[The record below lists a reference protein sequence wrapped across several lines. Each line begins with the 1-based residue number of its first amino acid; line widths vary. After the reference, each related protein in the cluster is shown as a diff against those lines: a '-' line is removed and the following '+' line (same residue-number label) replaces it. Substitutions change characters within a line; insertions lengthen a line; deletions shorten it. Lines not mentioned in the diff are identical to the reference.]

1 LQFHRRGT
9 STCVFEDMPVVVS
22 AAAVV
27 GPREGKGPLGDT
39 FDMVYSTTL
48 LGETSWEKAESKMLR
63 QAVDLALAKAGLEE
77 SDVDFLIAGDL
88 LNQIISSAYMAREYD
103 IPFLGIY
110 GACATMSEGM
120 GLGSFLVGG
129 RFARYVLVAS
139 SSHHDAAER
148 QFRYPTE
155 FGHQRPPTGQW
166 TATAAGAVV
175 LGAQGKGPRIESV
188 TIGRVQDYGVTEPND
203 MGSAMAPGFA
213 DTVWRHLQDMA
224 RQPEDYDLILSGDLG
239 RIGSVVGRQL
249 LRKKGI
255 VIDEIHQDAGVIL
268 YDPSPEVGAGGS
280 GCGCVASV
288 FAGKVWKELYEGQY
302 KRVLLVATGA
312 LHSPTAC
319 QQGESIPCVAHAVS
333 IVSGDH

>member
-1 LQFHRRGT
+1 MEFHRRGT
-9 STCVFEDMPVVVS
+9 STCVFKEMPVVVS

-27 GPREGKGPLGDT
+27 GPREGKGPLGDL
-39 FDMVYSTTL
+39 FDMVYSNTL
-48 LGETSWEKAESKMLR
+48 FGESSWEKAESKMLR
-63 QAVDLALAKAGLEE
+63 QAVDLALAKAKLDETQ
-77 SDVDFLIAGDL
+77 VDFLIAGDL

-110 GACATMSEGM
+110 GACATISEGM
-120 GLGSFLVGG
+120 GLGSMLIAG
-129 RFARYVLVAS
+129 RFARQVVVAS

-175 LGAQGKGPRIESV
+175 LGAKGKGPRVEAV
-188 TIGRVQDYGVTEPND
+188 TIGRVQDLGVVEPND

-213 DTVWRHLQDMA
+213 DTVWRHLQDMG
-224 RQPEDYDLILSGDLG
+224 RKPEDYDLVVSGDLG
-239 RIGSVVGRQL
+239 RVGSLISRQL
-249 LRKKGI
+249 LRDKGI
-255 VIDEIHQDAGVIL
+255 VIDEIHQDAGVML
-268 YDPSPEVGAGGS
+268 YDPSPEVGSGGS

-288 FAGKVWKELYEGQY
+288 FSGKLWKELYNKQY
-302 KRVLLVATGA
+302 ERILVVATGA
-312 LHSPTAC
+312 LHSPTSC

-333 IVSGDH
+333 IVSEE

>member
-1 LQFHRRGT
+1 LEFHRRGT
-9 STCVFEDMPVVVS
+9 STCVFKEMPVVVS

-27 GPREGKGPLGDT
+27 GPREGKGPLGDL
-39 FDMVYSTTL
+39 FDMVYSNTL
-48 LGETSWEKAESKMLR
+48 FGESSWEKAESKMLR
-63 QAVDLALAKAGLEE
+63 QAVDLALAKAKLDETQ
-77 SDVDFLIAGDL
+77 VDFLIAGDL

-110 GACATMSEGM
+110 GACATISEGM
-120 GLGSFLVGG
+120 GLGSMLIAG
-129 RFARYVLVAS
+129 RFARQVVVAS

-175 LGAQGKGPRIESV
+175 LGAKGKGPRVEAV
-188 TIGRVQDYGVTEPND
+188 TIGRVQDLGVVEPND

-213 DTVWRHLQDMA
+213 DTVWRHLQDMG
-224 RQPEDYDLILSGDLG
+224 RKPEDYDLVVSGDLG
-239 RIGSVVGRQL
+239 RVGSLIGRQL
-249 LRKKGI
+249 LRDKGI
-255 VIDEIHQDAGVIL
+255 VIDEIHQDAGVML
-268 YDPSPEVGAGGS
+268 YDPSPEVGSGGS

-288 FAGKVWKELYEGQY
+288 FSGKLWKELYNKQY
-302 KRVLLVATGA
+302 ERILVVATGA
-312 LHSPTAC
+312 LHSPTSC

-333 IVSGDH
+333 IVSEE

>member
-1 LQFHRRGT
+1 
-9 STCVFEDMPVVVS
+9 MVS

-27 GPREGKGPLGDT
+27 GPREGKGPLGDL
-39 FDMVYSTTL
+39 FDMVYSNTL
-48 LGETSWEKAESKMLR
+48 FGESSWEKAESKMLR
-63 QAVDLALAKAGLEE
+63 QAVDLALAKAKLDETQ
-77 SDVDFLIAGDL
+77 VDFLIAGDL

-110 GACATMSEGM
+110 GACATISEGM
-120 GLGSFLVGG
+120 GLGSMLIAG
-129 RFARYVLVAS
+129 RFARQVVVAS

-175 LGAQGKGPRIESV
+175 LGAKGKGPRVEAV
-188 TIGRVQDYGVTEPND
+188 TIGRVQDLGVVEPND

-213 DTVWRHLQDMA
+213 DTVWRHLQDMG
-224 RQPEDYDLILSGDLG
+224 RKPEDYDLVVSGDLG
-239 RIGSVVGRQL
+239 RVGSLIGRQL
-249 LRKKGI
+249 LRDKGI
-255 VIDEIHQDAGVIL
+255 VIDEIHQDAGVML
-268 YDPSPEVGAGGS
+268 YDPSPEVDSGGS

-288 FAGKVWKELYEGQY
+288 FSGKLWKELYNKQY
-302 KRVLLVATGA
+302 ERILVVATGA
-312 LHSPTAC
+312 LHSPTSC

-333 IVSGDH
+333 IVSEE

>member
-1 LQFHRRGT
+1 MEFHRRGT
-9 STCVFEDMPVVVS
+9 STCVFKEMPVVVS

-27 GPREGKGPLGDT
+27 GPREGKGPLGDL
-39 FDMVYSTTL
+39 FDMVYSNTL
-48 LGETSWEKAESKMLR
+48 FGESSWEKAESKMLR
-63 QAVDLALAKAGLEE
+63 QAVDLALAKAKLDETQ
-77 SDVDFLIAGDL
+77 VDFLIAGDL

-110 GACATMSEGM
+110 GACATISEGM
-120 GLGSFLVGG
+120 GLGSMLIAG
-129 RFARYVLVAS
+129 RFARQVVVAS

-175 LGAQGKGPRIESV
+175 LGAKGKGPRVEAV
-188 TIGRVQDYGVTEPND
+188 TIGRVQDLGVVEPND

-213 DTVWRHLQDMA
+213 DTVWRHLQDMG
-224 RQPEDYDLILSGDLG
+224 RKPEDYDLVVSGDLG
-239 RIGSVVGRQL
+239 RVGSLIGRQL
-249 LRKKGI
+249 LRDKGI
-255 VIDEIHQDAGVIL
+255 VIDEIHQDAGVML
-268 YDPSPEVGAGGS
+268 YDPSPEVGSGGS

-288 FAGKVWKELYEGQY
+288 FSGKLWKELYNKQY
-302 KRVLLVATGA
+302 ERILVVATGA
-312 LHSPTAC
+312 LHSPTSC

-333 IVSGDH
+333 IVSEE